1 MCDGSERK
9 IINSWIELITII
21 LYRAREWRN
30 ARIFLPLFYT
40 RCYNI
45 FFFSI
50 ADIYKVIREKLV
62 NNSQFQLKCTDREN
76 TLHTSRENVVSIN
89 RLMLPRVNL
98 FSLSR
103 RLIPRYFCYNIFF
116 RLYRNLSI
124 AAIVND
130 PHPYIDIHEVFF
142 YVYRLESRRDRKITV
157 TSVFARAAFCVYRI
171 IPVTCPVWPHTVMH
185 TRRYRCHS
193 SWWTC
198 DRAKR
203 RRKTWPNP
211 IPKPPPPPRS
221 YATYDRKFLPIQ
233 TLTRRRLSI

>member
-1 MCDGSERK
+1 M
-9 IINSWIELITII
+9 
-21 LYRAREWRN
+21 
-30 ARIFLPLFYT
+30 
-40 RCYNI
+40 
-45 FFFSI
+45 
-50 ADIYKVIREKLV
+50 

-171 IPVTCPVWPHTVMH
+171 IPVTCPV
-185 TRRYRCHS
+185 
-193 SWWTC
+193 
-198 DRAKR
+198 
-203 RRKTWPNP
+203 
-211 IPKPPPPPRS
+211 
-221 YATYDRKFLPIQ
+221 
-233 TLTRRRLSI
+233 